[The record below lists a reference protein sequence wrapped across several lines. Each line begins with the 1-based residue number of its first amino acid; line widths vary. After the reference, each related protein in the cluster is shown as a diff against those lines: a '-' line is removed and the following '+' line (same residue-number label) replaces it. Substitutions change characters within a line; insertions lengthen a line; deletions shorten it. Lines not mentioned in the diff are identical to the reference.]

1 MAIIRCPQCGNEFEK
16 GNLEFCPNPNCG
28 YPISFLDEGTPSEEP
43 RPMERKPG
51 EAVTTPIPTPPPP
64 TPPPPKPPRNLRP
77 ILFVAGGIAVIAII
91 LVAFLLLKGDGNGGT
106 AEPTTAPSEQ
116 PTQQPSEEPSQEP
129 SEEPSESPS
138 PAQTTAPVPPAGIQ
152 LTWQAADPQT
162 DLRGTGAQAINA
174 MVGSSKENGQ
184 LVAGG
189 STESLGEND
198 AAVWHSAD
206 GRTWTLVT
214 GQDSLGGPG
223 EQQINGISP
232 IKGGGLIV
240 VGSDTSSGSEDAAVW
255 LSPDSNQWN
264 KVSSSA
270 LGGPGKQ
277 SMNRVAATGT
287 DVGILGVGSTTNTDD
302 GTQDGAIWSSTDGGN
317 SWTLLPAGDLGGPG
331 DQEVLRVTVLRSG
344 ITTGFIAVGTSTL
357 NGDSDAAVWTS
368 VDGQEWVRAPDP
380 DGILGGDGN
389 QGMTDVQE
397 FGDLLVAGGF
407 DTGDGLD
414 GAIWTSSNGTDWTQV
429 TSDELGGAG
438 DQVIKR
444 ILTTKPV
451 EGLAVPAIVA
461 AGTSTVDGDQ
471 DGALWYSD
479 DGEAW
484 NRETSS
490 EAALGG
496 QNAQSINTISQLR
509 TGLVA
514 VGSDASAGDDNAGVW
529 TADAPPAEE

>member
-1 MAIIRCPQCGNEFEK
+1 
-16 GNLEFCPNPNCG
+16 
-28 YPISFLDEGTPSEEP
+28 
-43 RPMERKPG
+43 
-51 EAVTTPIPTPPPP
+51 
-64 TPPPPKPPRNLRP
+64 
-77 ILFVAGGIAVIAII
+77 
-91 LVAFLLLKGDGNGGT
+91 
-106 AEPTTAPSEQ
+106 
-116 PTQQPSEEPSQEP
+116 
-129 SEEPSESPS
+129 
-138 PAQTTAPVPPAGIQ
+138 
-152 LTWQAADPQT
+152 
-162 DLRGTGAQAINA
+162 
-174 MVGSSKENGQ
+174 
-184 LVAGG
+184 
-189 STESLGEND
+189 
-198 AAVWHSAD
+198 
-206 GRTWTLVT
+206 
-214 GQDSLGGPG
+214 
-223 EQQINGISP
+223 
-232 IKGGGLIV
+232 
-240 VGSDTSSGSEDAAVW
+240 
-255 LSPDSNQWN
+255 
-264 KVSSSA
+264 
-270 LGGPGKQ
+270 
-277 SMNRVAATGT
+277 
-287 DVGILGVGSTTNTDD
+287 
-302 GTQDGAIWSSTDGGN
+302 
-317 SWTLLPAGDLGGPG
+317 
-331 DQEVLRVTVLRSG
+331 
-344 ITTGFIAVGTSTL
+344 
-357 NGDSDAAVWTS
+357 VWTS

-429 TSDELGGAG
+429 TSDELGGDG